1 MNLFNIISEI
11 EKADPEIL
19 DKLNSRRDVFAALG
33 NMSKKAAL
41 AAAPIALGSV
51 FNKAVGQQTLNSA
64 NAVLNYALLLEYL
77 EEDFYKQ
84 ALAKTGLIPSGAA
97 TAAIQQI
104 MKHETAH
111 VNLLKGALSSNANP
125 KPKSFDFGPAFDNY
139 ANFLAYAQSLE
150 DGGVRAYKGQAG
162 VIKSAG
168 NPNDVLT
175 VALQIHSVEA
185 RHAAHI
191 RSMRKA
197 NGTANNAPWITNAE
211 ANNAVAA
218 IYGPG
223 NPTTTFPSEE
233 NFMQAG
239 IDLTSLDSSYTR
251 ALASE
256 AFDEALDDTSV
267 RTVVGP
273 FIKN

>member
-84 ALAKTGLIPSGAA
+84 ALAKTGLIPSGAP

-111 VNLLKGALSSNANP
+111 VNLLVGALKNDANP

-162 VIKSAG
+162 VIKGAG
-168 NPNDVLT
+168 NPNDYLT
-175 VALQIHSVEA
+175 IALQIHSVEA

-211 ANNAVAA
+211 ANGAVDA
-218 IYGPG
+218 IYGAGKPD
-223 NPTTTFPSEE
+223 TTFPAEG
-233 NFMQAG
+233 NIIQAG
-239 IDLTSLDSSYTR
+239 VDLTTLDPSYTK